1 MKKIECDSTVD
12 KLKEHL
18 KNGDK
23 VYVISASI
31 DDWVR
36 PFCCSHLGVTATIG
50 TKVEVDLDGKLT
62 GRFLN
67 EKLLW
72 SRESKSFIGNRT

>member
-1 MKKIECDSTVD
+1 M
-12 KLKEHL
+12 
-18 KNGDK
+18 
-23 VYVISASI
+23 ISASI

-62 GRFLN
+62 GRFLTKN
-67 EKLLW
+67 CYGPEKVNRLLEIEPD
-72 SRESKSFIGNRT
+72 RKIIFICLWG